1 MCKDFIKKHI
11 FFSND
16 LSDDPVKAQKRKD
29 LYTDMIARIIS
40 ESLFFFQDDYYNADI
55 STIER
60 EMTHI
65 SYCIETFPV
74 VNAMVDNQ
82 NNYIILNLFTMVAA
96 NNMTV
101 ITELLDLLSRPEKA
115 TTSQIMLFALKWLNF
130 YENEYMISTYIREYG
145 AKKQILPVVE
155 NGKMYAVCKGYNLSP
170 TQKYS
175 EYMYDVFKLIFLH
188 ELGHWQYARFKES
201 WKMAYKKQAYNALK
215 KQYANKSVPVN
226 QKQLESWMQE
236 IIADYIAVLVYTKTS
251 RQYDDSKQCTKHCYI
266 AIGLFYGLIAMEELA
281 YERYKKGTEKHP
293 PVYIRQNAVRELY
306 AGFFSDIL
314 KIPYD
319 VFMENEIQEW
329 YVIESYF
336 SQIIEEYWR
345 KHYG

>member
-1 MCKDFIKKHI
+1 
-11 FFSND
+11 
-16 LSDDPVKAQKRKD
+16 
-29 LYTDMIARIIS
+29 MIAQIIS

-82 NNYIILNLFTMVAA
+82 KNYIILNLFTMVAA
-96 NNMTV
+96 NNMTM

-115 TTSQIMLFALKWLNF
+115 TTSQIMQLAVKWLNF
-130 YENEYMISTYIREYG
+130 HENENMISTYTREYY
-145 AKKQILPVVE
+145 IPIVE
-155 NGKMYAVCKGYNLSP
+155 NGKMYAVWNGYNLFP
-170 TQKYS
+170 PQKYS

-215 KQYANKSVPVN
+215 KQYAAEVVPVN
-226 QKQLESWMQE
+226 QKQLESWMKE

-266 AIGLFYGLIAMEELA
+266 AIGLFFGLIAMEELA
-281 YERYKKGTEKHP
+281 HEQYKKGTEKHP

-319 VFMENEIQEW
+319 IFMENEIQEW